1 MDVVL
6 YYLMKKILV
15 LKFLGI
21 ISIFFLLNG
30 CETTSSS
37 YEGFKSNHSNYTYFA
52 LACPASNPEYGP
64 NCGQSASVKSQLSA
78 NQTALNTCTGSDCV
92 IIKEGNRTVYSKEE
106 ANRVQMANLIE
117 DSKSTCRSLGFKDGT
132 DKFTD
137 CALKLYS
144 QKLDLAEKQQQQV
157 VVQNQGSSTVRVI
170 DVTREREDTMRRSM
184 GLING
189 TCTLATYYSC

>member
-1 MDVVL
+1 M
-6 YYLMKKILV
+6 
-15 LKFLGI
+15 
-21 ISIFFLLNG
+21 ISILFLLNG
-30 CETTSSS
+30 CETTNTSS
-37 YEGFKSNHSNYTYFA
+37 YEGWKSSHSNYSYFA
-52 LACPASNPEYGP
+52 LACPASNPIFSSK
-64 NCGQSASVKSQLSA
+64 CGMSASGISQQDA
-78 NQTALNTCTGSDCV
+78 NQAALNYCTGSDCV
-92 IIKEGNRTVYSKEE
+92 VTKEGNRTVYSKEE
-106 ANRVQMANLIE
+106 ANRVQMASLIE
-117 DSKSTCRSLGFKDGT
+117 DSKNTCKSLGFNEGT